1 MMASMTNEPA
11 EPRHDGDEH
20 EDDVTQTTSTDS
32 TPEDAASTDAAPVE
46 AISPSTEPASGDVPL
61 TEPIVPEPDDEP
73 GSAAELAAEPQEQ
86 SGSESVPPPG
96 SGVPPPGGGA
106 TSSEPADPTQAAD
119 PSQAAGA
126 GAPQMAPTGGYAAQH
141 GLVRPVNG
149 RYIAGVCGALG
160 RATNTDPVLWRV
172 LLPVLMVVGLL
183 GGLIYLLGW
192 LLIPSEGDSAS
203 PFEALIG
210 RGHSSLS
217 KGWTLALSI
226 LTVLIATGGFA
237 IGNGGRFL
245 VFVAIVGGAVLL
257 VLSRNPRAGW
267 SQQPTTRPP
276 WAQPATQPPWT
287 PPSPTASGAQ
297 PAEASSVSP
306 EWTASPVV
314 DDASATAA
322 WNAQPTT
329 EEPAVTMAAQS
340 GYAQSGYQAPFA
352 PHGPY
357 VPTDPYQTAV
367 FPPTD
372 QGDAPPMVAPRPP
385 KPTGPRRAILS
396 SVVLAVGLLGALD
409 VSNLV
414 SVPVPAYFAVA
425 LGVLG
430 LGMVIA
436 SFFGRVR
443 GPITLGFLL
452 VIGLATSAAISTFH
466 GDYNN
471 TYNIK
476 PASVADLNSDYQ
488 ENTGRMTLDLSDL
501 NLTGAHTV
509 NVHLN
514 VGLLRVKVPRNV
526 DVTVSSRVQVG
537 ATEAFGH
544 QRGGIGNGPLEVTD
558 NGPDGP
564 GGGTLIIDADVN
576 VGKVEVSR

>member
-1 MMASMTNEPA
+1 
-11 EPRHDGDEH
+11 
-20 EDDVTQTTSTDS
+20 
-32 TPEDAASTDAAPVE
+32 
-46 AISPSTEPASGDVPL
+46 
-61 TEPIVPEPDDEP
+61 
-73 GSAAELAAEPQEQ
+73 
-86 SGSESVPPPG
+86 
-96 SGVPPPGGGA
+96 
-106 TSSEPADPTQAAD
+106 
-119 PSQAAGA
+119 
-126 GAPQMAPTGGYAAQH
+126 
-141 GLVRPVNG
+141 LVRPVNG

-172 LLPVLMVVGLL
+172 LLPVLTVVGLL

-210 RGHSSLS
+210 RRHSSMS

-226 LTVLIATGGFA
+226 LTALIATGGFA

-245 VFVAIVGGAVLL
+245 VFVAIIGGAVLL
-257 VLSRNPRAGW
+257 VISRNPRAGW
-267 SQQPTTRPP
+267 PQQPTTQPP
-276 WAQPATQPPWT
+276 WAQPPSGQPPWT
-287 PPSPTASGAQ
+287 PPNPSPSASQ
-297 PAEASSVSP
+297 PAGAPSMSAE
-306 EWTASPVV
+306 V
-314 DDASATAA
+314 DDAAA
-322 WNAQPTT
+322 APAWSAQPTAVDPIAMDPIAM
-329 EEPAVTMAAQS
+329 EPAVTMV
-340 GYAQSGYQAPFA
+340 AQSGYQAPFA

-357 VPTDPYQTAV
+357 APTDPYQTAV
-367 FPPTD
+367 FPPTG
-372 QGDAPPMVAPRPP
+372 QGGAPPVIAPRPP
-385 KPTGPRRAILS
+385 KPTGPRRVILS
-396 SVVLAVGLLGALD
+396 CMVLAVGLLGVLD

-414 SVPVPAYFAVA
+414 SVPAPAYFATA
-425 LGVLG
+425 LAVLG

-476 PASVADLNSDYQ
+476 PASVADLASDYQ

-501 NLTGAHTV
+501 NLSGAHTV

-537 ATEAFGH
+537 ATDAFGH

-564 GGGTLIIDADVN
+564 GGGTLVIDADVN